1 MATGACQGGIFP
13 GVSFID
19 IFVLGDHEIPV
30 QPPAVSDSARSPL
43 SGCAI
48 LIAGVLMLVFLIGFA
63 IWQPFRQ
70 AAEIEKFT
78 QEQPAPVPSPSISEF
93 EAQTASLIERLE
105 SFRSSLTNPEATA
118 VIQLDAQ
125 DLNLAISQFEPLE
138 QLRTTFHVDAIRDDH
153 LVISIC
159 YQLNGR
165 PRLAKEGE
173 DGPIT
178 SDPRY
183 LIGTL
188 KAKPMLTKR
197 ELVVSVDSLDV
208 PGAEIPE
215 GFMGHFSTLRIF
227 EASKEHPIIGPAMAQ
242 LTSAKLEGG
251 KLVLSRIPGAPIP
264 DVVTDEQFQKSGGK
278 IAIFLG
284 GAVVIFLIFAG
295 LVLFIGY
302 RTQLRKIQEQE
313 KTNQPHTDA

>member
-1 MATGACQGGIFP
+1 M
-13 GVSFID
+13 
-19 IFVLGDHEIPV
+19 
-30 QPPAVSDSARSPL
+30 SDSARSPL

-48 LIAGVLMLVFLIGFA
+48 LIAAVLMLVFLIGFSV
-63 IWQPFRQ
+63 WLPFRQ
-70 AAEIEKFT
+70 ADEIEKFT
-78 QEQPAPVPSPSISEF
+78 QEQPAPVPALQISDF
-93 EAQTASLIERLE
+93 ETETTSLVERLE
-105 SFRSSLTNPEATA
+105 NFRSSLADQDAEA
-118 VIQLDAQ
+118 IIELDAQ
-125 DLNLAISQFEPLE
+125 DLNLAIAQFEPLE
-138 QLRTTFHVDAIRDDH
+138 ELRGTFHVDAVKDDLLH
-153 LVISIC
+153 VSIC

-178 SDPRY
+178 ADPRY
-183 LIGTL
+183 LVGTL
-188 KAKPMLTKR
+188 KARPLLTKR
-197 ELVVSVDSLDV
+197 ELVLSVDALEV
-208 PGAEIPE
+208 PNSEVPE

-227 EASKEHPIIGPAMAQ
+227 EAAKDHEVIGPAMAQ
-242 LTSAKLEGG
+242 LTSAQIEGD

-284 GAVVIFLIFAG
+284 AGVLVFLIFAG

-313 KTNQPHTDA
+313 KTNFGEEDA